1 MHATPFA
8 RRATLA
14 IPFLLAATA
23 ARSQPA
29 APPRGRVL
37 LEVTGR
43 LSAPHAGGV
52 ARFDLDMLDRLPQ
65 AGFSTRTP
73 WMDGPQRF
81 TGVAGAGLLEA
92 LGAGGV
98 EVVASAINDY
108 RVTIPVEDFRQSGL
122 IIATRLNGETMPVRE
137 KGPLWVIYP
146 FDAEARLRTEVF
158 FGRSIWQLR
167 RLEFR
172 G

>member
-1 MHATPFA
+1 MPATPLA
-8 RRATLA
+8 RRAMLA
-14 IPFLLAATA
+14 IPVLLAATA
-23 ARSQPA
+23 ARSQPTSQ
-29 APPRGRVL
+29 PRARIL

-43 LSAPHAGGV
+43 LAAPHAGSA

-73 WMDGPQRF
+73 WMDGPRHF
-81 TGVAGAGLLEA
+81 SGVSGAGLVEA
-92 LGAGGV
+92 VGAGGV

-122 IIATRLNGETMPVRE
+122 IIATRLNGEPIPVRE

-146 FDAEARLRTEVF
+146 FDAEPRLRNEVF